1 MPGGGQNHAGLT
13 GGQRVVHRRR
23 LSTIGKPLYGR
34 KGLRTY
40 QYAIRGS

>member
-23 LSTIGKPLYGR
+23 LSTTGKPLYGR